1 MTAERAKKVAREAL
15 KAGGDPRL
23 ARQVLLSTLTGE
35 KGGAVLEKRLMAL
48 LDTVP
53 SDEDRARLAEMA
65 WREDEAVAKD
75 PVHDPP

>member
-1 MTAERAKKVAREAL
+1 MTAEQAKRLATEAL

-53 SDEDRARLAEMA
+53 GDEDRARLAEMA
-65 WREDEAVAKD
+65 WGKRR
-75 PVHDPP
+75 

>member
-23 ARQVLLSTLTGE
+23 ARQI
-35 KGGAVLEKRLMAL
+35 L

-53 SDEDRARLAEMA
+53 GDEDRARLAEMA
-65 WREDEAVAKD
+65 WGEGKR
-75 PVHDPP
+75 

>member
-35 KGGAVLEKRLMAL
+35 EGRAVLERRLAAL

-53 SDEDRARLAEMA
+53 GDEDRARLAEMA
-65 WREDEAVAKD
+65 WGEGKR
-75 PVHDPP
+75 

>member
-23 ARQVLLSTLTGE
+23 ARQVLLSTLSGE
-35 KGGAVLEKRLMAL
+35 RGGALLEKRLMAL

-53 SDEDRARLAEMA
+53 GDEDRARLAEMA
-65 WREDEAVAKD
+65 WGEGER
-75 PVHDPP
+75 

>member
-1 MTAERAKKVAREAL
+1 MTAERAKKVAKEAL

-35 KGGAVLEKRLMAL
+35 KGGAVLEGRLMAL

-53 SDEDRARLAEMA
+53 GDEDRARLAEMA
-65 WREDEAVAKD
+65 WGKK
-75 PVHDPP
+75 

>member
-23 ARQVLLSTLTGE
+23 ARQILLSTLTGE
-35 KGGAVLEKRLMAL
+35 GGGAILEKRLMAL

-53 SDEDRARLAEMA
+53 GDEDRARLAEMA
-65 WREDEAVAKD
+65 WEEDKR
-75 PVHDPP
+75 

>member
-35 KGGAVLEKRLMAL
+35 KGGAVLERRLMAL
-48 LDTVP
+48 LTP
-53 SDEDRARLAEMA
+53 CPAMRTGPAWPRWPGEKARGRR
-65 WREDEAVAKD
+65 WR
-75 PVHDPP
+75 